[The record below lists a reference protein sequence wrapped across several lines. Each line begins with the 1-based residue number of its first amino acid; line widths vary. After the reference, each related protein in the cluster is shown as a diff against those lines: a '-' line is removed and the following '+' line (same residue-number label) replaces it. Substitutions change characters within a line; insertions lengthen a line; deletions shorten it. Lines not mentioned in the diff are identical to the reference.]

1 MAPTAFASCY
11 NGFPSQPIKKQP
23 AEKRIAKM
31 MVRTKENEVP
41 SYYLKTE
48 DMIRMDIKKK
58 FEMRETNRQ
67 NSKITKINNF
77 LKMATNSKRL
87 INMPGLMQKFDEKK
101 LKQTLTNILS

>member
-1 MAPTAFASCY
+1 
-11 NGFPSQPIKKQP
+11 
-23 AEKRIAKM
+23 
-31 MVRTKENEVP
+31 
-41 SYYLKTE
+41 
-48 DMIRMDIKKK
+48 MDIKKK

-67 NSKITKINNF
+67 NSKVTKINNF